1 MRTLAWIVLG
11 LSVVTVF
18 VAIFM
23 IDEAKVGARLGRLLA
38 VVLASCAFYSPVELY
53 SDVAILPALVRDF
66 SSSWPLI
73 VFMAIVVVA
82 AVFCIV
88 DLIVN
93 RRKEIEGLKD
103 AGAKFA
109 VIGVAG
115 VIARVCAG
123 YLF

>member
-1 MRTLAWIVLG
+1 MWW
-11 LSVVTVF
+11 
-18 VAIFM
+18 
-23 IDEAKVGARLGRLLA
+23 
-38 VVLASCAFYSPVELY
+38 
-53 SDVAILPALVRDF
+53 
-66 SSSWPLI
+66 WPHI
-73 VFMAIVVVA
+73 VFMAMVVIA
-82 AVFCIV
+82 AVICIV

-103 AGAKFA
+103 AGTKFA